1 MKFPE
6 FSELYLKTRLQPG
19 LVSIYS
25 NRVIQQIAAGLIG
38 FFTPIFLFN
47 YFNESIQKVL
57 LFFLI
62 TYGLYGLMVPLGAM
76 LMSKIGLKKSMII
89 GSLFLVSYFV
99 SLYALSKDVSFA
111 LFSTILTVTLFR
123 FFYWIPYH
131 TEFAESSD
139 KSFRGKEVALLIS
152 VSALVS
158 IFLPFLA
165 GVVIDRFSF
174 SILFLISVTISSISI
189 IPILLLKPVKEK
201 YNYSYLQ
208 TFKELFS
215 KKNRKQLLAYTGQ
228 GAEVVIGFV
237 IWPIFIFQL
246 LNNNYIFV
254 GVISSL
260 VVLVSILLRLLIGD
274 LSDKQDKR
282 RIIKAGSIFHAI
294 GWIGKVFI
302 QTGFQIFAVG
312 TYHAFTSVIMKTPF
326 TTLMYEQAADRGHYV
341 DEYTVLREMAAM
353 IGRVLMLILVFI
365 LLSFVSLNFVFVL
378 AAIATLLFSILWS
391 AYV

>member
-1 MKFPE
+1 MRFPE
-6 FSELYLKTRLQPG
+6 FEELYLKTKLQPG

-38 FFTPIFLFN
+38 FFTPIFLFT
-47 YFNESIQKVL
+47 YFSESVQKVL

-62 TYGLYGLMVPLGAM
+62 TYALYGFLVPLGAM

-89 GSLFLVSYFV
+89 GSLFLIGYFI
-99 SLYALSKDVSFA
+99 SLYALSKDMAFA

-123 FFYWIPYH
+123 FFYWVPYH

-139 KSFRGKEVALLIS
+139 KPSRGREVALLVS

-165 GVVIDRFSF
+165 GVVIDKFGF
-174 SILFLISVTISSISI
+174 SILFLISVVIACTSI
-189 IPILLLKPVKEK
+189 IPILLLKPATEK
-201 YNYSYLQ
+201 YNYSYFQ

-215 KKNRKQLLAYTGQ
+215 KKNRKQLLAYSGQ

-254 GVISSL
+254 GVVSSL
-260 VVLVSILLRLLIGD
+260 IILVSILLRLLIGD
-274 LSDKQDKR
+274 LSDKRDKR
-282 RIIKAGSIFHAI
+282 GIIKTGSILHAI

-302 QTGFQIFAVG
+302 QTGFHIFAVG
-312 TYHAFTSVIMKTPF
+312 AYHAFTSVIMKTPF

-353 IGRVLMLILVFI
+353 LGRVLMLIIVFV
-365 LLSFVSLNFVFVL
+365 LLSFVSLNFAFVL
-378 AAIATLLFSILWS
+378 AAFATLLFSIL
-391 AYV
+391 